1 MKMTTTT
8 GSGGGTVEDEAFAKI
23 KMGVNVDIK
32 RSDGK
37 KERQSK
43 RREFYC
49 HPSSRPAMYLRR
61 NNPLEWTR
69 SARSNAEVA
78 NTVQR
83 RPGRNWMRIENILEI
98 SRVFFPAEP
107 LAASM
112 THPGPAT
119 VVAPV
124 PSKCQRPLQDLHF
137 LYSSQVVRRV
147 DHDTLYQCN
156 VPAAVP
162 HCSNIARDG
171 GLFAQ
176 QGMRH
181 CDVAVA
187 LTATRV
193 PTPVYHI
200 CQMPQ
205 PETRECLH
213 KELES
218 SLEHVSTG

>member
-1 MKMTTTT
+1 
-8 GSGGGTVEDEAFAKI
+8 
-23 KMGVNVDIK
+23 
-32 RSDGK
+32 
-37 KERQSK
+37 
-43 RREFYC
+43 
-49 HPSSRPAMYLRR
+49 MYLRR